1 VLGNPL
7 AQFLEGEGGVSLP
20 IYSVFLP
27 VLNNLGAFAE
37 YSISSGNQHLLYLAE
52 SNI

>member
-1 VLGNPL
+1 MPTPVNSI
-7 AQFLEGEGGVSLP
+7 V
-20 IYSVFLP
+20 IFLP